1 MPGRCSCGWVLS
13 ATRSLP
19 RTALPV
25 TAAPPFSMLEVR
37 VLEME
42 TKHQAELAGA
52 RSEKEKLQRLV
63 SRQSGTIE
71 ELQKSLLAASTN
83 TSLLQRQQLQL
94 LESVQRLVRL
104 VSQGRGEQGWVGC
117 ALPSREGAGVQRQ
130 PLRSARVWV
139 SSPQKRALCC
149 IRGAG
154 QLPGEGQRPDAVPSR
169 GKSPGLGWR
178 QPRHSPAASP
188 SPRETAQKKEK

>member
-1 MPGRCSCGWVLS
+1 
-13 ATRSLP
+13 
-19 RTALPV
+19 
-25 TAAPPFSMLEVR
+25 MLEVR

-71 ELQKSLLAASTN
+71 ELEKSLLAASAN

-104 VSQGRGEQGWVGC
+104 VSQGRGEQGQAGC
-117 ALPSREGAGVQRQ
+117 SLPSREGAGVLSTGMGVFA
-130 PLRSARVWV
+130 PKMSPVLYPRS
-139 SSPQKRALCC
+139 SSE
-149 IRGAG
+149 
-154 QLPGEGQRPDAVPSR
+154 LPGESQWPDAVLNHS
-169 GKSPGLGWR
+169 KSLGLGWQ
-178 QPRHSPAASP
+178 QPRRSPAASP
-188 SPRETAQKKEK
+188 SPREMEQKKEK